1 MRNTTVGRAIFKN
14 TGKYADFENPTVQQR
29 VAEAVARQA
38 RFTYLK
44 KDIESGNQAAQDAL
58 VQMALMTAANKT
70 EMTQLITTDDGKS
83 YAISHNEAF
92 KRIAAA
98 NKNKTLQIEFD
109 GNTVRMS
116 DGEGITI
123 SFNQEGGWSGG
134 RRTTRSSTKISA
146 DSVRNLN
153 KLKDQ
158 PTNESTLQKFLEGQV
173 KFSINPKMIRLS
185 FENFFKKIHFVFALG
200 IYVLYLYVVLALS
213 KLHMMWYDE

>member
-1 MRNTTVGRAIFKN
+1 
-14 TGKYADFENPTVQQR
+14 
-29 VAEAVARQA
+29 
-38 RFTYLK
+38 
-44 KDIESGNQAAQDAL
+44 
-58 VQMALMTAANKT
+58 MTAANKK

-98 NKNKTLQIEFD
+98 NNNNTLQIEFD

-116 DGEGITI
+116 DGKDITI

-146 DSVRNLN
+146 DSVKKLN

-158 PTNESTLQKFLEGQV
+158 PTNESTLYKFLEGQMNLLG
-173 KFSINPKMIRLS
+173 KLIN
-185 FENFFKKIHFVFALG
+185 E
-200 IYVLYLYVVLALS
+200 S
-213 KLHMMWYDE
+213 KNDRAQL